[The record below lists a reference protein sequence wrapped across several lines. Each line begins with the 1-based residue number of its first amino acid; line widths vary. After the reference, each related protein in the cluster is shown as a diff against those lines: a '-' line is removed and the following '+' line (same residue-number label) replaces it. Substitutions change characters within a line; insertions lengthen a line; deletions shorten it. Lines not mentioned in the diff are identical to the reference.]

1 MDIPAS
7 ATSYG
12 SDPAVAPQ
20 RQAGYAVALDA
31 SSGAFTTIPGLGR
44 LNHENTI
51 VLPGHRKLFALLTT
65 DDTFSAPSGQLY
77 LYLARRESDIW
88 MDNGSLW
95 AFQVTATQHGAVDR
109 TDPFN
114 GANDYLDM
122 QPGDDWQ
129 GRFIPVPEEIARG
142 QTADTP
148 QDALE
153 RWSNENNVFQ
163 FIRLEDLTYDRS
175 NPRVIYFADTGRSR
189 IVPDPATGRMRRGPG
204 GTTGLADNGRI
215 FKMVL
220 NRRGARMVDSFS
232 ILADGDAP
240 GSSVFV
246 PFRHPDNMDASSNS
260 LMVQE
265 DDNNAKIWRRDA
277 ATGTW
282 SAIATVLDPNGES
295 SGIVDASQWFGA
307 GSWLLNVQGHSSN
320 VDEAVVGGVTLK
332 RESGQLLLLNVPGS

>member
-1 MDIPAS
+1 
-7 ATSYG
+7 
-12 SDPAVAPQ
+12 
-20 RQAGYAVALDA
+20 
-31 SSGAFTTIPGLGR
+31 
-44 LNHENTI
+44 
-51 VLPGHRKLFALLTT
+51 
-65 DDTFSAPSGQLY
+65 
-77 LYLARRESDIW
+77 
-88 MDNGSLW
+88 
-95 AFQVTATQHGAVDR
+95 
-109 TDPFN
+109 
-114 GANDYLDM
+114 
-122 QPGDDWQ
+122 
-129 GRFIPVPEEIARG
+129 
-142 QTADTP
+142 
-148 QDALE
+148 
-153 RWSNENNVFQ
+153 
-163 FIRLEDLTYDRS
+163 
-175 NPRVIYFADTGRSR
+175 
-189 IVPDPATGRMRRGPG
+189 
-204 GTTGLADNGRI
+204 
-215 FKMVL
+215 
-220 NRRGARMVDSFS
+220 MVDSFS